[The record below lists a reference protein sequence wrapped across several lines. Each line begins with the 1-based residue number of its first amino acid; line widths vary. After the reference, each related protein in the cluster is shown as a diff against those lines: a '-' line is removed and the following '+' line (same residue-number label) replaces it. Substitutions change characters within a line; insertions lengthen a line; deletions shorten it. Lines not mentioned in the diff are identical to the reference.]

1 MSQDPYLDTQAATAR
16 LGISRASL
24 YAYVSRGLIE
34 ARADSQDPRRSLYR
48 AADIERLAK
57 AKARGRKS
65 DEIAGATLDWG
76 PPVLSS
82 GITLIAN
89 DRLYYRGRD
98 AAHLARTASLEDVAR
113 LLWQCGDDDPFAA
126 PEAIDLTPVATAAR
140 PLDRC
145 LQLLA
150 MRGVHTRMIWQRDA
164 RRLWPEAATLL
175 RLTAAGIAGA
185 VPGPE
190 PIHHQM
196 ARAWKVGPDKA
207 DILRAAM
214 VLLAD
219 HESNA
224 SAFTVRVIA
233 STGASLAACL
243 IGGLGALSGP
253 LHGGTTSLVEILF
266 DEVARVGNATTVIEE
281 RLRRGDRLPG
291 FGHQLYPGGDPRAK
305 ALMALLPADPVRD
318 ALLTAMSALGERQPN
333 IDFALVAAC
342 RVLGLPQGSAL
353 GLFAAGRT
361 IGWIAH
367 ALEQQ
372 QTGSL
377 IRPRTRY
384 VGAEPKD

>member
-34 ARADSQDPRRSLYR
+34 ARPDGQDPRRSLYR

-57 AKARGRKS
+57 TKARGRKS

-76 PPVLSS
+76 PPVLAS

-89 DRLYYRGRD
+89 DRLYYRGQD
-98 AAHLARTASLEDVAR
+98 AARLARTASLEEVAR
-113 LLWQCGDDDPFAA
+113 LLWQCGEDDPFAT
-126 PEAIDLTPVATAAR
+126 PEPVDMAPVASAR
-140 PLDRC
+140 AIDRC

-150 MRGVHTRMIWQRDA
+150 GRGVNTRMIWQRDV

-175 RLTAAGIAGA
+175 RLVAAGVAGTA
-185 VPGPE
+185 PGPE
-190 PIHHQM
+190 PIHQQM
-196 ARAWKVGPDKA
+196 ARAWKVPADKA

-243 IGGLGALSGP
+243 LGGLGALSGP

-266 DEVARVGNATTVIEE
+266 DEVARAGDASAVIEE

-291 FGHQLYPGGDPRAK
+291 FGHQLYPGGDPRAE

-318 ALLTAMSALGERQPN
+318 ALLSAMSAIGERQPN

-342 RVLGLPQGSAL
+342 RLLHLPPGSAL
-353 GLFAAGRT
+353 GLFAVGRT

-384 VGAEPKD
+384 VGAEPED

>member
-34 ARADSQDPRRSLYR
+34 ARPDSQDPRRSLYR

-57 AKARGRKS
+57 TKARGRKS

-76 PPVLSS
+76 PPVLAS

-98 AAHLARTASLEDVAR
+98 AARLARTASLEEVAR
-113 LLWQCGDDDPFAA
+113 LLWQCGEDDPFAA
-126 PEAIDLTPVATAAR
+126 PEPADMPPVAAGAR
-140 PLDRC
+140 AIDRC

-150 MRGVHTRMIWQRDA
+150 GRGVNTRMIWQRDV

-175 RLTAAGIAGA
+175 RLVAAGVAGT

-190 PIHHQM
+190 PIHQQM
-196 ARAWKVGPDKA
+196 ARAWKVSADKA

-243 IGGLGALSGP
+243 LGGLGALSGP

-266 DEVARVGNATTVIEE
+266 DEVARAGDATAVIEE

-291 FGHQLYPGGDPRAK
+291 FGHQLYPGGDPRAE
-305 ALMALLPADPVRD
+305 ALMALLPADPVRE
-318 ALLTAMSALGERQPN
+318 ALLSAMGAIGERQPN

-342 RVLGLPQGSAL
+342 RLLHLPPGSAL
-353 GLFAAGRT
+353 GLFAVGRT

-384 VGAEPKD
+384 VGAEPED

>member
-1 MSQDPYLDTQAATAR
+1 
-16 LGISRASL
+16 
-24 YAYVSRGLIE
+24 
-34 ARADSQDPRRSLYR
+34 
-48 AADIERLAK
+48 
-57 AKARGRKS
+57 
-65 DEIAGATLDWG
+65 
-76 PPVLSS
+76 
-82 GITLIAN
+82 
-89 DRLYYRGRD
+89 
-98 AAHLARTASLEDVAR
+98 
-113 LLWQCGDDDPFAA
+113 
-126 PEAIDLTPVATAAR
+126 
-140 PLDRC
+140 
-145 LQLLA
+145 
-150 MRGVHTRMIWQRDA
+150 MIWQRDV

-175 RLTAAGIAGA
+175 RLVAAGVAGTT
-185 VPGPE
+185 PGPE
-190 PIHHQM
+190 PIHQQM
-196 ARAWKVGPDKA
+196 ARAWKVPADKA

-243 IGGLGALSGP
+243 LGGLGALSGP

-266 DEVARVGNATTVIEE
+266 DEVARAGDANAVIEE

-291 FGHQLYPGGDPRAK
+291 FGHQLYPGGDPRAD

-318 ALLTAMSALGERQPN
+318 ALLSAMSAIGERQPN

-342 RVLGLPQGSAL
+342 RLLHLPPGSAL
-353 GLFAAGRT
+353 GLFAVGRT
-361 IGWIAH
+361 VGWIAH

-384 VGAEPKD
+384 VGAEPED

>member
-1 MSQDPYLDTQAATAR
+1 MPQDPYLDTQAAIAR

-34 ARADSQDPRRSLYR
+34 ARPDGQDPRRSLYR

-57 AKARGRKS
+57 TKARGRKS

-76 PPVLSS
+76 PPVLAS

-89 DRLYYRGRD
+89 DRLYYRGQD
-98 AAHLARTASLEDVAR
+98 AARLARSASLEEVAR
-113 LLWQCGDDDPFAA
+113 LLWQCGEDDPFAA
-126 PEAIDLTPVATAAR
+126 LEPVDPAPVGAGARAI
-140 PLDRC
+140 DRC

-150 MRGVHTRMIWQRDA
+150 GRGVNTRMIWQRDV

-175 RLTAAGIAGA
+175 RLVAAGVAGTT
-185 VPGPE
+185 PGPE
-190 PIHHQM
+190 PIHQQM
-196 ARAWKVGPDKA
+196 ARAWKVPADKA

-243 IGGLGALSGP
+243 LGGLGALSGP

-266 DEVARVGNATTVIEE
+266 DEVARAGDANAVIEE

-291 FGHQLYPGGDPRAK
+291 FGHQLYPGGDPRAD

-318 ALLTAMSALGERQPN
+318 ALLSAMSAIGERQPN

-342 RVLGLPQGSAL
+342 RLLHLPPGSAL
-353 GLFAAGRT
+353 GLFAVGRT
-361 IGWIAH
+361 VGWIAH

-384 VGAEPKD
+384 VGAEPED

>member
-34 ARADSQDPRRSLYR
+34 ARPDSQDPRRSLYR

-57 AKARGRKS
+57 TKARGRKS

-76 PPVLSS
+76 PPVLAS

-98 AAHLARTASLEDVAR
+98 AARLARTASLEEVAR
-113 LLWQCGDDDPFAA
+113 LLWQCGEDDPFAA
-126 PEAIDLTPVATAAR
+126 PEPVDMPPGAAGARAI
-140 PLDRC
+140 DRC

-150 MRGVHTRMIWQRDA
+150 GRGVNTRMIWQRDV

-175 RLTAAGIAGA
+175 RLVAAGVAGT

-190 PIHHQM
+190 PIHQQM
-196 ARAWKVGPDKA
+196 ARAWKVSADKA

-243 IGGLGALSGP
+243 LGGLGALSGP

-266 DEVARVGNATTVIEE
+266 DEVARAGDATAVIEE

-291 FGHQLYPGGDPRAK
+291 FGHQLYPGGDPRAE
-305 ALMALLPADPVRD
+305 ALMALLPADPVRE
-318 ALLTAMSALGERQPN
+318 ALLSAMGAIGERQPN

-342 RVLGLPQGSAL
+342 RLLHLPPGSAL
-353 GLFAAGRT
+353 GLFAVGRT

-384 VGAEPKD
+384 VGAEPED

>member
-1 MSQDPYLDTQAATAR
+1 MPHDAYLDTQTATVR

-34 ARADSQDPRRSLYR
+34 ARPDPTDPRRSLYR

-57 AKARGRKS
+57 TKARGRKS

-76 PPVLSS
+76 PPVLASA
-82 GITLIAN
+82 ITLIAG
-89 DRLYYRGRD
+89 DKLYYRGQD
-98 AAHLARTASLEDVAR
+98 AARLARTASLEEVAR
-113 LLWQCGDDDPFAA
+113 LLWQCGDADPFAM
-126 PEAIDLTPVATAAR
+126 PEAFNAAAM
-140 PLDRC
+140 PEKGHSIDRC
-145 LQLLA
+145 LQLLSL
-150 MRGVHTRMIWQRDA
+150 RGVHTRMIWQRDA

-175 RLTAAGIAGA
+175 RLVAAGIAGTE
-185 VPGPE
+185 PGSD
-190 PIHHQM
+190 PIHLQM
-196 ARAWKVGPDKA
+196 ARAWKVAPDKA
-207 DILRAAM
+207 HILRAAM

-266 DEVARVGNATTVIEE
+266 DEVARVGDAAGVIEE

-291 FGHQLYPGGDPRAK
+291 FGNQLYPGGDPRAE
-305 ALMALLPADPVRD
+305 ALMALLPADPVRE
-318 ALLTAMSALGERQPN
+318 ALLAAMGAIGERQPN
-333 IDFALVAAC
+333 IDFALVAAS
-342 RVLGLPQGSAL
+342 RILGLPQGSAL
-353 GLFAAGRT
+353 GLFALGRSV
-361 IGWIAH
+361 GWIAH
-367 ALEQQ
+367 ALEQHE
-372 QTGSL
+372 TGSL

-384 VGAEPKD
+384 VGATPED